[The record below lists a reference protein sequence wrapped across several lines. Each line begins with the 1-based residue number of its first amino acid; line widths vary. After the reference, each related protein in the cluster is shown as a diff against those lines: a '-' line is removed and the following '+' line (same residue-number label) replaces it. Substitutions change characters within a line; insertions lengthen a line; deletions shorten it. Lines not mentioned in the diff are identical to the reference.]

1 MDLIKKMKPRYYV
14 IYSLVIVLGIVIDQI
29 SKLIVVKFLKP
40 IDDFPLWEGVFH
52 LNYHENR
59 GAAFGMLADNRW
71 VFIVI
76 STVAILGMGL
86 YLFFGRANST
96 LMGISM
102 ALIISGGIGNMIDR
116 LALEYVVDFLYF
128 KLIDFA
134 IFNIADS
141 FVCIG
146 AALMVLA
153 LILEIVEESKKS
165 GKKGEK
171 NDVQG

>member
-1 MDLIKKMKPRYYV
+1 
-14 IYSLVIVLGIVIDQI
+14 
-29 SKLIVVKFLKP
+29 
-40 IDDFPLWEGVFH
+40 
-52 LNYHENR
+52 
-59 GAAFGMLADNRW
+59 
-71 VFIVI
+71 
-76 STVAILGMGL
+76 
-86 YLFFGRANST
+86 
-96 LMGISM
+96 MGISM